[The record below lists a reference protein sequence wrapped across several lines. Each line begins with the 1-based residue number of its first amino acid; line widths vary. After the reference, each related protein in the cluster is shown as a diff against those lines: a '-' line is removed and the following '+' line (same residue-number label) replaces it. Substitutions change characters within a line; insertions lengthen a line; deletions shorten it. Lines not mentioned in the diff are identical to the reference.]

1 MPVTFKIDNEMRQFT
16 DGVGTVPVAGG
27 TVASA
32 LGDLAAQY
40 PKLQSRLYNAAG
52 ALNPFVMVLVNDEDV
67 RTFDAEWDT
76 PVADADVLELLP
88 PTSGG

>member
-16 DGVGTVPVAGG
+16 DGVGSVAVAGG
-27 TVASA
+27 TVAAA
-32 LGDLAAQY
+32 LADLAKQH

-67 RTFDAEWDT
+67 RTFDDEWNT
-76 PVADADVLELLP
+76 PVKDTDVLELLP

>member
-16 DGVGTVPVAGG
+16 DGVGTVPVSGG
-27 TVASA
+27 TVAA
-32 LGDLAAQY
+32 AVGDLAAQH

-52 ALNPFVMVLVNDEDV
+52 KLNPFVMVLVNDEDV
-67 RTFDAEWDT
+67 RTFDDEWET
-76 PVADADVLELLP
+76 AVKETDVLELLP

>member
-16 DGVGTVPVAGG
+16 DGVGTVPVAGA
-27 TVASA
+27 TVSA
-32 LGDLAAQY
+32 AIGDLARQY
-40 PKLQSRLYNAAG
+40 PKLQSRLFNAAG

-67 RTFDAEWDT
+67 RTFDDEWETAVSDK
-76 PVADADVLELLP
+76 DVLELLP